1 MRILAINPGSTSTKI
16 AVYED
21 TTPLLVRNIRHS
33 VGELSH
39 FPRVIDQFEFRKNL
53 VIEALKE
60 NGIPFEFD
68 AIVGRGGL
76 LKPIPG
82 GVYEVNDA
90 MLDDITHAMRSHAC
104 NLGCL
109 IASELAALLPDCRA
123 FIADP
128 GVVDELD
135 EIARITGSPLMPR
148 ITIWHALNQRAIA
161 RRYAAE
167 LTVRRLRRDR
177 AAAVP
182 GAVDLNLIICH
193 LGGGIS
199 VGAHHYGRA
208 IDVNNALD
216 GEGPFSPERA
226 GTLPAG
232 QLIDLCYSHRFR
244 KDELKKRISGH
255 AGLAAHL
262 GTTDIP
268 AIIKSIEDGD
278 EKAELVL
285 NAMIYQ
291 VIKYIGSMSTVLQGK
306 VDGIVLTGG
315 LLRFPEVEA
324 AAVALFGKIDAIL
337 LTGGI
342 AHSEYVISRLKER
355 VSFLAPV
362 YVYPGEDELEAL
374 AVNVLGALRGELP
387 IQVYK

>member
-1 MRILAINPGSTSTKI
+1 MMKILAINPGSTSTKI

-21 TTPLLVRNIRHS
+21 TTPRLTLTIRHS
-33 VGELSH
+33 VDELSQ
-39 FPRVIDQFEFRKNL
+39 FPRVIDQFEFRKQL
-53 VIEALKE
+53 VIEAVE
-60 NGIPFEFD
+60 NHGIPFKFD

-90 MLDDITHAMRSHAC
+90 MLDDIAHAMRSHAC

-109 IASELAALLPDCRA
+109 IASELAAMLPGCRA
-123 FIADP
+123 FMADP

-135 EIARITGSPLMPR
+135 EVARITGSPTMPR

-167 LTVRRLRRDR
+167 QGTRYE
-177 AAAVP
+177 A
-182 GAVDLNLIICH
+182 LNLIVCH

-199 VGAHHYGRA
+199 VGTHRKGRC

-232 QLIDLCYSHRFR
+232 QLIDLCSSGRYT
-244 KDELKKRISGH
+244 KEELKKRISGR

-262 GTTDIP
+262 GTTDVPEIV
-268 AIIKSIEDGD
+268 KRIEAGD
-278 EKAELVL
+278 RHAELIL

-291 VIKYIGSMSTVLQGK
+291 IAKSIGAAATVLYGK
-306 VDGIVLTGG
+306 V
-315 LLRFPEVEA
+315 
-324 AAVALFGKIDAIL
+324 DAIL
-337 LTGGI
+337 LTGGM
-342 AHSEYVISRLKER
+342 AHSDYVTSRIRRR
-355 VSFLAPV
+355 VAFLAPV
-362 YVYPGEDELEAL
+362 HVYPGEDELEAL
-374 AVNVLGALRGELP
+374 AMNALGALRGELA
-387 IQVYK
+387 IQTYR